1 MIMNRLVTFLTLLL
15 LTLVCETS
23 KAGESCPVERK
34 DSSVVEQ
41 FSIWYKCD
49 SIDVNPDYL
58 SNRSQISR
66 IKYYI
71 QNSPR
76 IDSITIHSWSSP
88 EGRYVY
94 NKHLSHERA
103 KAAKRLLLSH
113 STDSLKLNASKIK
126 INPTAENWE
135 GLIKRVKENYT
146 RPDREAVLA
155 ILHDPR
161 INDDVRKWKLKC
173 LDNGRSW
180 RYMIDN
186 YMPELRA
193 ASWVCVWGEVMEPL
207 RTYPAITSRATTYER
222 GLVPPPSEKSGRTI
236 FALKSNL
243 LYDAV
248 TALNFSLEIPFNE
261 KFSILYE
268 HHCPWWLSKSNKYCL
283 QFLSFGGEFRWWFAP
298 RTQTE
303 TAKRKQRD
311 ALVGHFLGVY
321 GWTGKSDIQIDNR
334 LGCYQFE
341 FCSAGLTY
349 GYSMPI
355 SKYLNMEFSISAGYA
370 QIPYQHYIPTEDWSI
385 LIRDDNKAG
394 TLHYFGP
401 TKAEISLVIPI
412 RTKFKGGRK

>member
-1 MIMNRLVTFLTLLL
+1 MLA
-15 LTLVCETS
+15 LVCNISKAETS
-23 KAGESCPVERK
+23 YTAEKK
-34 DSSVVEQ
+34 DSSKVEQ

-76 IDSITIHSWSSP
+76 IDSITIHSWASP

-113 STDSLKLNASKIK
+113 SPDSLKLNAYKIK

-135 GLIKRVKENYT
+135 GLIKLVTENYT
-146 RPDREAVLA
+146 RADREKVLS
-155 ILHDPR
+155 ILHDPNIR
-161 INDDVRKWKLKC
+161 DDVRKWKLKC

-222 GLVPPPSEKSGRTI
+222 GLVPPPQKKVEGRSSLLSQI
-236 FALKSNL
+236 FFTMPS
-243 LYDAV
+243 
-248 TALNFSLEIPFNE
+248 
-261 KFSILYE
+261 
-268 HHCPWWLSKSNKYCL
+268 
-283 QFLSFGGEFRWWFAP
+283 
-298 RTQTE
+298 
-303 TAKRKQRD
+303 
-311 ALVGHFLGVY
+311 
-321 GWTGKSDIQIDNR
+321 R
-334 LGCYQFE
+334 L
-341 FCSAGLTY
+341 
-349 GYSMPI
+349 
-355 SKYLNMEFSISAGYA
+355 
-370 QIPYQHYIPTEDWSI
+370 
-385 LIRDDNKAG
+385 
-394 TLHYFGP
+394 
-401 TKAEISLVIPI
+401 
-412 RTKFKGGRK
+412 